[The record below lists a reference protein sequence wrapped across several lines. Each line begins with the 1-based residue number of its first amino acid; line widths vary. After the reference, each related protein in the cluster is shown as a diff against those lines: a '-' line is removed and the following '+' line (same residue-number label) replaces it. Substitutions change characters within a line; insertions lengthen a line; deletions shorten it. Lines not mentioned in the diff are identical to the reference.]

1 MARRI
6 SDDELR
12 IYLEATG
19 KPELVAWLLERCQD
33 DEKLRASLLDLVT
46 PKART
51 DVLAGEIRGRIRQAW
66 QLAKRRDG
74 WKMALSISRELD
86 QVLASIRSLMD
97 KGDLADAQKL
107 LVSFVRAAEKGM
119 ANIDDS
125 NGYLWP
131 TCQQGVTLWGE
142 VWARIESR
150 DIKQLAGLV
159 YDQIHDNG
167 YAVKDDMITKF
178 AQALGNEGLRTLQWR
193 LKSDLAA
200 LPRPVSGE
208 RPSGFERTDIVGWL
222 EEIADA
228 CGDVDEYIAI
238 VESEGLMQ
246 TYALSVS
253 RRLFEAG
260 RLQEALAYLEK
271 GTARFLCGEPDDYP
285 TLKSKILIAL
295 GRKDEAREIL
305 WREFSLCLGESTFE
319 KILQL
324 TSDADKPQTQRKA
337 AALAENHRSPE
348 QGVYF
353 LTQMGDLER
362 AARLVQRKQEE
373 ISGSSYDTILKVI
386 EALAEPYP
394 SQAWIL
400 YRILLL
406 DILNESRYNAYSHAA
421 KYLMIMQE
429 LAAVAGMESQQTEFV
444 QHLRQAHGRKSS
456 FWARVKTTS

>member
-12 IYLEATG
+12 TYLEATG
-19 KPELVAWLLERCQD
+19 KPELVGWLLERCQND
-33 DEKLRASLLDLVT
+33 KKLRASLLDLVT
-46 PKART
+46 PKAHT
-51 DVLAGEIRGRIRQAW
+51 NVLANEIRDRIRQAW

-74 WKMALSISRELD
+74 WKMTLPISRELD
-86 QVLASIRSLMD
+86 QVLVSIRSLMD

-119 ANIDDS
+119 ANIDAS

-131 TCQQGVTLWGE
+131 SCQQGVTLWGE
-142 VWARIESR
+142 VWSRIEPR
-150 DIKQLAGLV
+150 DTKQLAGLV

-178 AQALGNEGLRTLQWR
+178 AKALGDEGLRTLQWQLR
-193 LKSDLAA
+193 SDLAA
-200 LPRPVSGE
+200 LPRSAPGE
-208 RPSGFERTDIVGWL
+208 RLPNIERTQIVGWL

-228 CGDVDEYIAI
+228 SGDVDEYIAL

-271 GTARFLCGEPDDYP
+271 GTARFLYGESDDYP
-285 TLKSKILIAL
+285 TLQSKILIAL

-305 WREFSLCLGESTFE
+305 WREFSLFLSTSTFE
-319 KILQL
+319 KILEL
-324 TSDADKPQTQRKA
+324 TSDADKPQARQRA
-337 AALAENHRSPE
+337 ASLAENHRSPE
-348 QGVYF
+348 QGAYF

-362 AARLVQRKQEE
+362 AAKLVQRKQEA

-406 DILNESRYNAYSHAA
+406 NILNESRYNAYSHAA
-421 KYLMIMQE
+421 KYLMTMQE
-429 LAAVAGMESQQTEFV
+429 LAVAAGIELQQKEFV
-444 QHLRQAHGRKSS
+444 QHLLQAHGRKSS
-456 FWARVKTTS
+456 FWARVKTDS